1 MYKDFIN
8 RKNFFIV
15 NYGLYIILITSIL
28 IILSMYFI
36 ELKDQSIL
44 ESVYKY
50 YINKK

>member
-15 NYGLYIILITSIL
+15 NYGLYIIIITSIL
-28 IILSMYFI
+28 IIIGLYLIKFD
-36 ELKDQSIL
+36 DQSIL
-44 ESVYKY
+44 RSVYKY

>member
-15 NYGLYIILITSIL
+15 NYGLYIIMIISIL
-28 IILSMYFI
+28 IILSLYFI
-36 ELKDQSIL
+36 ELKGQSIL